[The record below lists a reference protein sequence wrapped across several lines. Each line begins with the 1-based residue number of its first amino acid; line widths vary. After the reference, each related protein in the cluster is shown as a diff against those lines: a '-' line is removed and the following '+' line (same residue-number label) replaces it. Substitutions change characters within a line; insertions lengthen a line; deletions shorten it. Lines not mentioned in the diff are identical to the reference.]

1 AYTPTAEA
9 EYKDVQELARLE
21 QGNDFI
27 IMPWDWSYYSNKL
40 KDKKFNINEE
50 MLRPYFELEQVKK
63 GVFGLAEKL
72 YGITFRKNTE
82 IPVYHKEVEAYE
94 VFDKDGQ
101 FLAILYTDFHPRL
114 GKRAGAWMTS
124 YKEQWID
131 KKTGENSRPHI
142 SVVMNFTK
150 PTENKPALLTFNEV
164 ETFL

>member
-1 AYTPTAEA
+1 
-9 EYKDVQELARLE
+9 
-21 QGNDFI
+21 
-27 IMPWDWSYYSNKL
+27 M
-40 KDKKFNINEE
+40 
-50 MLRPYFELEQVKK
+50 
-63 GVFGLAEKL
+63 
-72 YGITFRKNTE
+72 
-82 IPVYHKEVEAYE
+82 
-94 VFDKDGQ
+94 FDKDGQ

-164 ETFL
+164 ETFCMNSVTACMVCLPTLHIRV